1 MVGHNGPMK
10 ESKKM
15 ESNYNL
21 HTHTLEKMEHAHST
35 QTKKSSNLKAITM
48 LPLIQFPKCKL
59 PYNINLYQFV
69 LKLIQQNSKVTQVES
84 STALPVEP
92 T

>member
-1 MVGHNGPMK
+1 VVGHNGLMK

-21 HTHTLEKMEHAHST
+21 HTHTLEKMELAHST
-35 QTKKSSNLKAITM
+35 QTKKSSKAKAMPM
-48 LPLIQFPKCKL
+48 LPLIQFLKCKP
-59 PYNINLYQFV
+59 PYNNNLYQFV

-84 STALPVEP
+84 SIALPVEP